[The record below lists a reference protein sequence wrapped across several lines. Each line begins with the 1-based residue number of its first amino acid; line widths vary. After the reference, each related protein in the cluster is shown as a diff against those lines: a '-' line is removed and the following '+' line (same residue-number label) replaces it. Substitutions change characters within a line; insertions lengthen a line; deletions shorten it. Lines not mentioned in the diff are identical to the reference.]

1 MVTIKTW
8 LQLIRWK
15 NILFLAYIVATLF
28 YGVVMPYLAQ
38 YHIIPA
44 NSGLLFGLLLGS
56 TVLIAAGG
64 YVINDYFDTKIDEI
78 NRPTKVIVGKSVTR
92 AQAAI
97 GFQILLGLGVLC
109 GLCLAVLLRDVTI
122 GLIYIVISGLLWF
135 YSSSYKRQLIIGNLM
150 IAVCAF
156 MSCFMIGYVVNTQL
170 IQTYQSLIYQ
180 TPIII
185 DIYAWTA
192 GFGLFSF
199 LFTFLR
205 EIIKDID
212 DIEGD
217 REMECHTIPIVWGIG
232 TTKIILMALTIG
244 ILLLTGYAALAYIP
258 FSTDTITLRYY
269 VFGMAIPMLI
279 LLCWIG
285 IAKKRSQWQ
294 QISQFVKFIM
304 LIGCSYALV
313 VYYLY
318 YINSLPAWC

>member
-1 MVTIKTW
+1 MVTLKTW

-15 NILFLAYIVATLF
+15 NVLFLAYIVTTVF
-28 YGVVMPYLAQ
+28 YGVITPYLNQ
-38 YHIIPA
+38 YAIALP
-44 NSGLLFGLLLGS
+44 NSNLLFGLLLSS

-92 AQAAI
+92 AQAAT

-109 GLCLAVLLRDVTI
+109 GLSLAVFLRDTTI
-122 GLIYIVISGLLWF
+122 GLIYIVLSGLLWF

-150 IAVCAF
+150 IAVCGF
-156 MSCFMIGYVVNTQL
+156 MTPFMLGYVCNRQL
-170 IQTYQSLIYQ
+170 ILTYQPYIYQ
-180 TPIII
+180 TPIIT

-199 LFTFLR
+199 LFTLLR
-205 EIIKDID
+205 EIVKDID

-217 REMECHTIPIVWGIG
+217 REMECHTIPIVWGINA
-232 TTKIILMALTIG
+232 TKVILITLSIV
-244 ILLLTGYAALAYIP
+244 ILLLTGYFSLQLIP
-258 FSTDTITLRYY
+258 FATDTITLRYY
-269 VFGMAIPMLI
+269 LFGIAIPMLI

-294 QISQFVKFIM
+294 QISQFIKFIM
-304 LIGCSYALV
+304 LIGCSYALI
-313 VYYLY
+313 VYYLFY
-318 YINSLPAWC
+318 LNGATA